1 MNNPNLA
8 IIIGWDTRSEKRHAQ
23 AVSKCKDFGFKQI
36 IKNIHIGKLRATE
49 KRDLIFYMN
58 KIMNKKTDK
67 VFSATS
73 CESCFQSL
81 DTSTKELVPELPDF
95 LIFD

>member
-8 IIIGWDTRSEKRHAQ
+8 IILGWDTRSAKRHTQ

-36 IKNIHIGKLRATE
+36 IKNIYIGKLRATE
-49 KRDLIFYMN
+49 KRELLFGMT

-67 VFSATS
+67 IFSSTL
-73 CESCFQSL
+73 CNSCFQML
-81 DTSTKELVPELPDF
+81 DPDTKELLPELPDF

>member
-8 IIIGWDTRSEKRHAQ
+8 IILGWDTRNAKKQAQ

-36 IKNIHIGKLRATE
+36 VKNIHIGKLRATE
-49 KRDLIFYMN
+49 KKDLLFGMS

-67 VFSATS
+67 VFSATL
-73 CESCFQSL
+73 CESCFQAL
-81 DTSTKELVPELPDF
+81 DTSTKELLPELPNF

>member
-8 IIIGWDTRSEKRHAQ
+8 IILGWETRSEKRHAQ

-36 IKNIHIGKLRATE
+36 LKNIHIGKLRAIE
-49 KRDLIFYMN
+49 RRDLLFSMN

-67 VFSATS
+67 IFSAAL
-73 CESCFQSL
+73 CESCFQAL
-81 DTSTKELVPELPDF
+81 DAETKELLPELPDF
-95 LIFD
+95 LILD

>member
-8 IIIGWDTRSEKRHAQ
+8 IILGWDTRNAKKQAQ

-36 IKNIHIGKLRATE
+36 VKNIHIGKLRSIE
-49 KRDLIFYMN
+49 KRDLLFGMK

-67 VFSATS
+67 VFSAGL
-73 CESCFQSL
+73 CESCFQAL
-81 DTSTKELVPELPDF
+81 DAETRELVPELPDF
-95 LIFD
+95 LIID